1 MEWICSLCKVR
12 QCELEPGMKNIPGY
26 CAMASQKEDVVMALN
41 QARESYRCEGENRD
55 VALAAARTEAAGYLR
70 WPRVQEVM
78 DFAWR
83 INAKHL
89 GIAHCIG
96 LIEEAHIL
104 QNIFTDNGFKV
115 SSICC
120 KVDSIPKES
129 IGLLPDETLNPE
141 GGFDPLCNPVAQAYL
156 LDLAETDLNVLVG
169 LCVGH
174 DALFI
179 KHSKALVTV
188 LVAKD
193 RVTGHNPAIA
203 LYTHHSYYK
212 RLYDVNKEKHK

>member
-12 QCELEPGMKNIPGY
+12 QCELEPTTKNPPGY
-26 CAMASQKEDVVMALN
+26 CAMASQDEEVIKALN
-41 QARESYRCEGENRD
+41 QARESYYFDGENNE
-55 VALAAARTEAAGYLR
+55 VALAAARTEAAGYLH

-83 INAKHL
+83 IKAHHL

-96 LIEEAHIL
+96 LIEESHIL
-104 QNIFTDNGFKV
+104 QNIFKDNGFRV

-120 KVDSIPKES
+120 KVDSIPKANV
-129 IGLLPDETLNPE
+129 GLLPKETLNPE

-156 LDLAETDLNVLVG
+156 LNLAKTDLNILVG

-174 DALFI
+174 DSLFI
-179 KHSKALVTV
+179 RHSTALVTV

-203 LYTHHSYYK
+203 LYTHHSYYR
-212 RLYDVNKEKHK
+212 RLSNVNE